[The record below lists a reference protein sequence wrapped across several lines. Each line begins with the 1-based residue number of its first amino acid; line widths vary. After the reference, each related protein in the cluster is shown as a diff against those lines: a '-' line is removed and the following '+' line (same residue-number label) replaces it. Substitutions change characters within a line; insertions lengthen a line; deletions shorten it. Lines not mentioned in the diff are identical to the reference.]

1 MNLFYNLGRYFYFLA
16 RIFSKPEKK
25 KAYFKQTMK
34 ELTFIG
40 MDSLGIVAIVSIF
53 MGAVLTLQVGTNFTH
68 PLIPN
73 YLVGLTIRDTM
84 ILEFSSTI
92 ICLILAGKVGSNIA
106 SEIGTM
112 KITEQVDALEIMGVN
127 SASYLILPKFIAALL
142 FFPVLTLVSI
152 ILGIGGGLAVSILT
166 NVLTVHDYIDGLHLF
181 FQPFYLLYTIVKMLF
196 YSFIITTVA
205 AYHGYHTSG
214 GALEVGKSSTRA
226 VVYSIILI
234 LIFNL
239 VLTQLMLI

>member
-1 MNLFYNLGRYFYFLA
+1 MERKNVYL
-16 RIFSKPEKK
+16 
-25 KAYFKQTMK
+25 KQSLK
-34 ELTFIG
+34 ELTLIG
-40 MDSLGIVAIVSIF
+40 LDSLGIVAIVSIF

-112 KITEQVDALEIMGVN
+112 RITEQIDALDIMGIN
-127 SASYLILPKFIAALL
+127 SASYLVMPKLFAAIL
-142 FFPVLTLVSI
+142 FFPLLTLVSI
-152 ILGIGGGLAVSILT
+152 ILGIAGGLAVSAFT
-166 NVLTVHDYIDGLHLF
+166 DVLTIHNYVDGLLLF
-181 FQPFYLLYTIVKMLF
+181 FHPFYLIYTIVKMLF
-196 YSFIITTVA
+196 YAFLITTIS

-214 GALEVGKSSTRA
+214 GALEVGKSSTMA
-226 VVYSIILI
+226 VVYSIILV

-239 VLTQLMLI
+239 VITQLMLI